1 MIARLRR
8 RLGYGGTSWLT
19 QPIVQAALGLLAVW
33 ILGTMANSLWRAA
46 TTHQPTGDQID
57 SYLAGLLIPGA
68 VLPAV
73 VLAMLGSRLACA
85 LIAAVAAL
93 DVLNNLA
100 DPGSLVAHLV
110 LAIVVG
116 LAATVVWRFRGQ
128 SPVEE
133 AEARVAVWKRIN
145 LWLATAAALF
155 AYVAFAS
162 TAGYA
167 AHHGN
172 LPLVTPAASMLVAAV
187 AWTAN
192 VVLAIYF
199 WRRLP
204 LVLWAFV
211 PFVFLIGYATMSV
224 ACPGCSWASH

>member
-1 MIARLRR
+1 
-8 RLGYGGTSWLT
+8 
-19 QPIVQAALGLLAVW
+19 
-33 ILGTMANSLWRAA
+33 
-46 TTHQPTGDQID
+46 
-57 SYLAGLLIPGA
+57 
-68 VLPAV
+68 
-73 VLAMLGSRLACA
+73 
-85 LIAAVAAL
+85 
-93 DVLNNLA
+93 
-100 DPGSLVAHLV
+100 
-110 LAIVVG
+110 VG

>member
-8 RLGYGGTSWLT
+8 RLGYGDTPWLT
-19 QPIVQAALGLLAVW
+19 RPSVQAALGLLAVW

-46 TTHQPTGDQID
+46 TTDQPTGDQID

-73 VLAMLGSRLACA
+73 VLAMLGSRLAWA

-93 DVLNNLA
+93 DILNNLA

-172 LPLVTPAASMLVAAV
+172 LPLVTPAASTLGAAV

>member
-46 TTHQPTGDQID
+46 TTDQPTGDQID

-73 VLAMLGSRLACA
+73 VLAMLGSRLAWA

-133 AEARVAVWKRIN
+133 AEARVPVWKRIN